1 MLRGTNYKA
10 EASNTSSD
18 SSIQPDHLQNDKDSS
33 SSYEFLSFDNP
44 ATDKMTETDTLRN
57 EPTTQTSKGKQ
68 SPVSNISSLLHSDNS
83 AEIHSD
89 NSDPPRTNGQKSPA
103 EKSSSS
109 DDNSPPTKSRKKSS
123 RMLEFSLVEEQD
135 KILKESQKSREP
147 GTSAINTPQTRKR
160 SCQTPTLQDS
170 GIGSKPATSPKTRS
184 LPCSPRQRNGCSS
197 PRRSLRSGYSSDQT
211 TNRMG
216 NSSESESG
224 MSYELLT
231 LNTLFQNDIFSIHAF
246 A

>member
-10 EASNTSSD
+10 ETSNTSSD
-18 SSIQPDHLQNDKDSS
+18 SSIQPDHIQSDKDSS

-44 ATDKMTETDTLRN
+44 TIDKMTEIDNIRN
-57 EPTTQTSKGKQ
+57 EPTTQTSKGIQ

-89 NSDPPRTNGQKSPA
+89 NADTPRTRGQKSAA

-109 DDNSPPTKSRKKSS
+109 DDNSPPSKSRKKSS
-123 RMLEFSLVEEQD
+123 RMLEFSLVKEQD
-135 KILKESQKSREP
+135 KILKENLKSREP
-147 GTSAINTPQTRKR
+147 GTSPTNPPQTRKR
-160 SCQTPTLQDS
+160 GCQTPTLQVS
-170 GIGSKPATSPKTRS
+170 GNGSKTATSLKTRS
-184 LPCSPRQRNGCSS
+184 LPASPRQRNGGSS
-197 PRRSLRSGYSSDQT
+197 PRRSIRSGYSSDQT

-224 MSYELLT
+224 MSYK
-231 LNTLFQNDIFSIHAF
+231 SS
-246 A
+246 